1 MSHDQKTFL
10 LWVAIPYVSFTIFW
24 VGHAWRY
31 RAGQYTWTTRSS
43 ELLEQKL
50 LRPGIILFHISMAL
64 VLFGHGLGLLV
75 PESFTDSLGISE
87 RIYHYNAVVVGSLA
101 GFTMAV
107 GLGLLVFRR
116 AANERVRKVTMVR
129 DWVVMATLIV
139 VVITGLANLVLNQWS
154 GEGYNYRETVS
165 PWVRSII
172 MFRPDPELM
181 NEAPLSFQVHA
192 MAAMVLFAI
201 WPFTRLVHAWS
212 APISYLRRPYLV
224 FRRRDSL
231 VR

>member
-31 RAGQYTWTTRSS
+31 KAGQYTWTTRSS
-43 ELLEQKL
+43 ELLEQRL
-50 LRPGIILFHISMAL
+50 LAPGIILFHVGMAL

-75 PESFTDSLGISE
+75 PERFTDSLGITDE
-87 RIYHYNAVVVGSLA
+87 IYHWNAVIVGSIA
-101 GFTMAV
+101 GFTMAI
-107 GLGLLVFRR
+107 GLMLLVFRR
-116 AANERVRKVTMVR
+116 ASNERVRRVTMAR
-129 DWVVMATLIV
+129 DWLVMTTLV
-139 VVITGLANLVLNQWS
+139 VVVVTGLANLVLVQWS
-154 GEGYNYRETVS
+154 GDGYNYRETIS

-172 MFRPDPELM
+172 MFRPNPELM
-181 NEAPLSFQVHA
+181 NDAPLSFQIHA
-192 MAAMVLFAI
+192 MAAMTLFAI

-212 APISYLRRPYLV
+212 VPIGYLRRPYLV
-224 FRRRDSL
+224 FRRRDSM